1 MMTENDKSLI
11 RQLMSAGRHN
21 VVYDLLPEYNLL
33 KSREII
39 EQMGN
44 KWCCHPDNAVK
55 KLEIPVAI
63 LDAHKKESI
72 VLTRFK
78 ESRKK

>member
-1 MMTENDKSLI
+1 MNSNERNLI
-11 RQLMSAGRHN
+11 KQMIQAGKMGTII
-21 VVYDLLPEYNLL
+21 DFMPEYNLI

-55 KLEIPVAI
+55 KLEVPLPI
-63 LDAHKKESI
+63 LNEPRTRVLKGKK
-72 VLTRFK
+72 
-78 ESRKK
+78 

>member
-1 MMTENDKSLI
+1 MMTNNDKSLI
-11 RQLMSAGRHN
+11 QQLIRAGKYW
-21 VVYDLLPEYNLL
+21 VVEDFMPEYNRI

-55 KLEIPVAI
+55 RLDVPLPI
-63 LDAHKKESI
+63 LNEPKFK
-72 VLTRFK
+72 VLK
-78 ESRKK
+78 RK

>member
-11 RQLMSAGRHN
+11 RQLMQAGRHN

-33 KSREII
+33 KSKEII
-39 EQMGN
+39 EQMGS